1 MQPRFQSEIPDH
13 LGFQIMNMQE
23 REART
28 EDNLGPSNN
37 PHGILTLMPQWASK
51 KRKRFGFKVL
61 TVTDRFPERGDK

>member
-1 MQPRFQSEIPDH
+1 
-13 LGFQIMNMQE
+13 MNMQE

-37 PHGILTLMPQWASK
+37 PHGILTLMPQWATK